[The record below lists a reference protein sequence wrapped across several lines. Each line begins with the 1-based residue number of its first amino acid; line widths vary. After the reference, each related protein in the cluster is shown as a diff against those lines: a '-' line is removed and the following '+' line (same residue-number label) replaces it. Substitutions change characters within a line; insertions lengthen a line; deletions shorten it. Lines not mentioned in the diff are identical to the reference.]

1 MSSLLTEITP
11 LSEKDCFYIVERH
24 KSEFL
29 FPLHRHRD
37 YELNFIENG
46 RGVRRVVGDSV
57 EEIGDYELTL
67 VAGESLVHAWE
78 QGSCTYS
85 DVREITIQF
94 APELFSPELLGKNQ
108 FSSIRKMLARAEHG
122 LTFSLK
128 TIMKVYSMLDILAS
142 QTERFEQ
149 FLCFLKIL
157 NELSLAEDSRV
168 LASSAFAK
176 VEGDVESRRINKV
189 KQYISEHYNE
199 EVRLEFEQTLGAQDM
214 NAKWLDLIRNSKM
227 LLANTISGDGQAVA
241 EAISKLRETEYAPTF
256 YNDEQSLRYI
266 IKFAYIACIGQYM
279 KVEELP
285 SGKGIADV
293 VYLPKHRSSLPALV
307 IELKWNQTAGGAIEQ
322 IKERSYPAI
331 LKEYQDEII
340 LVGINYDTKTKEHS
354 CVIQKMI

>member
-199 EVRLEFEQTLGAQDM
+199 EVRLDDLSSIAGMSTSAFCRFFQTHTGRTVMDYLIDIRLG
-214 NAKWLDLIRNSKM
+214 NAAR
-227 LLANTISGDGQAVA
+227 LLVDTTAPIS
-241 EAISKLRETEYAPTF
+241 
-256 YNDEQSLRYI
+256 
-266 IKFAYIACIGQYM
+266 
-279 KVEELP
+279 
-285 SGKGIADV
+285 
-293 VYLPKHRSSLPALV
+293 
-307 IELKWNQTAGGAIEQ
+307 
-322 IKERSYPAI
+322 
-331 LKEYQDEII
+331 EICWQCGFNNLSNFNRI
-340 LVGINYDTKTKEHS
+340 FKAKRGYTPRDFRTLFKKNRVF
-354 CVIQKMI
+354 V